1 MQMLDPSIAASR
13 MYSNSSRFI
22 EAYHAVL
29 QPLCREAGLPVMALD
44 ILLFIANNPDKST
57 ARDVCQF
64 RGMKP
69 GIVSFH
75 VDRLAAAGLLERRPV
90 PGDRRKTQLVCT
102 EAAADTIRRGREL
115 QKRFAAPL
123 SRRHRRQ
130 YRQHSQ
136 KRSITMIKLLKNL
149 KRREIIMAVI
159 CALLILGQI
168 YFDLTLPDYMTD
180 ITKLIN
186 SPDPQTSDILNIGLQ
201 MLGCALASA
210 LLAVIC
216 GYLAARVASG
226 FSYTVREKVFGHV
239 MDFSSEQL
247 SKFSVPSLITRT
259 TNDITQL
266 QMIVAMG
273 LQMMIK
279 SPVMAVWAVIKIL
292 GKSWELS
299 AVTAGFVVAIVA
311 LILVVMLSVLPRF
324 RLVQQLTD
332 KINRVARENLTG
344 INVVHAFNAEQY
356 QNDKFDAPSTEMMN
370 TQLKNQRLMA
380 VIQPAMSLCMNSLA
394 LVIYWLGAAL
404 INQIPLADTMSRLNM
419 FSEVVVFSTYATYVV
434 MSFMMMVM
442 IFMMLPSAQVSAE
455 RINEVL
461 DCDEGIAEGGVS
473 ESGETGTVEFRDVSF
488 RYPDSNEN
496 ELNHIS
502 FKLGRGKTLAII
514 GATGSGKST
523 LISLIPRFYDATEG
537 EVLVDGVNVRDYSF
551 DALYDRLGY
560 VTQKAEL
567 FSGSIRYNVLFGES
581 CGNGDAAQAIDIA
594 QAREFVD
601 KLPDGE
607 EHRIAQL
614 GRNVSGGQKQRLSIA
629 RALAREPEI
638 LIFDD
643 SFSALD
649 YKTDAALRAE
659 LNGKLSGTTKIIVA
673 QRIST
678 IRHADEI
685 IVLDRGEA
693 VGIGTHD
700 ELMHSCAVYQEI
712 ARSQLSAAE
721 LA

>member
-1 MQMLDPSIAASR
+1 
-13 MYSNSSRFI
+13 
-22 EAYHAVL
+22 
-29 QPLCREAGLPVMALD
+29 
-44 ILLFIANNPDKST
+44 
-57 ARDVCQF
+57 
-64 RGMKP
+64 
-69 GIVSFH
+69 
-75 VDRLAAAGLLERRPV
+75 
-90 PGDRRKTQLVCT
+90 
-102 EAAADTIRRGREL
+102 
-115 QKRFAAPL
+115 
-123 SRRHRRQ
+123 
-130 YRQHSQ
+130 
-136 KRSITMIKLLKNL
+136 MIKLLKNL

-186 SPDPQTSDILNIGLQ
+186 SPDPQTADIMSIGLK

-210 LLAVIC
+210 LLAVVC

-247 SKFSVPSLITRT
+247 SRFAVPSLITRT

-311 LILVVMLSVLPRF
+311 LILVVMTSVLPRF
-324 RLVQQLTD
+324 RLVQKLTD

-344 INVVHAFNAEQY
+344 INVVHAFNAERY
-356 QNDKFDAPSTEMMN
+356 QNDKFDEPSTKMME

-380 VIQPAMSLCMNSLA
+380 VIQPAMGLCMNAIA

-404 INQIPLADTMSRLNM
+404 INQIPLADTVSRLNM

-461 DCDEGIAEGGVS
+461 DCGEGIVEGGVS
-473 ESGETGTVEFRDVSF
+473 ESGEAGTVEFRDVSF

-502 FKLGRGKTLAII
+502 FRLDRGKTLAII

-560 VTQKAEL
+560 VTQKAVL
-567 FSGSIRYNVLFGES
+567 FSGSIRDNVLFGES
-581 CGNGDAAQAIDIA
+581 RGNGDAAQAIDIA

-629 RALAREPEI
+629 RALARKPEI

-700 ELMHSCAVYQEI
+700 ELMHSCTVYQEI

>member
-1 MQMLDPSIAASR
+1 
-13 MYSNSSRFI
+13 
-22 EAYHAVL
+22 
-29 QPLCREAGLPVMALD
+29 
-44 ILLFIANNPDKST
+44 
-57 ARDVCQF
+57 
-64 RGMKP
+64 
-69 GIVSFH
+69 
-75 VDRLAAAGLLERRPV
+75 
-90 PGDRRKTQLVCT
+90 
-102 EAAADTIRRGREL
+102 
-115 QKRFAAPL
+115 
-123 SRRHRRQ
+123 
-130 YRQHSQ
+130 
-136 KRSITMIKLLKNL
+136 MIKLLKNL

-186 SPDPQTSDILNIGLQ
+186 SPDPQTADIMSIGLK

-210 LLAVIC
+210 LLAVVC

-247 SKFSVPSLITRT
+247 SRFAVPSLITRT

-311 LILVVMLSVLPRF
+311 LILVVMTSVLPRF
-324 RLVQQLTD
+324 RLVQKLTD

-344 INVVHAFNAEQY
+344 INVVHAFNAERY
-356 QNDKFDAPSTEMMN
+356 QNDKFDEPSTKMME

-380 VIQPAMSLCMNSLA
+380 VIQPAMGLCMNALA

-404 INQIPLADTMSRLNM
+404 INQIPLADTVSRLNM

-461 DCDEGIAEGGVS
+461 DCGEGIVEGGVS
-473 ESGETGTVEFRDVSF
+473 ESGEAGTVEFRDVSF

-502 FKLGRGKTLAII
+502 FRLDRGKTLAII

-560 VTQKAEL
+560 VTQKAVL
-567 FSGSIRYNVLFGES
+567 FSGSIRDNVLFGES
-581 CGNGDAAQAIDIA
+581 RGNGDAAQAIDIA

-629 RALAREPEI
+629 RALARKPEI

-700 ELMHSCAVYQEI
+700 ELMHSCTVYQEI

>member
-1 MQMLDPSIAASR
+1 
-13 MYSNSSRFI
+13 
-22 EAYHAVL
+22 
-29 QPLCREAGLPVMALD
+29 
-44 ILLFIANNPDKST
+44 
-57 ARDVCQF
+57 
-64 RGMKP
+64 
-69 GIVSFH
+69 
-75 VDRLAAAGLLERRPV
+75 
-90 PGDRRKTQLVCT
+90 
-102 EAAADTIRRGREL
+102 
-115 QKRFAAPL
+115 
-123 SRRHRRQ
+123 
-130 YRQHSQ
+130 
-136 KRSITMIKLLKNL
+136 
-149 KRREIIMAVI
+149 
-159 CALLILGQI
+159 
-168 YFDLTLPDYMTD
+168 
-180 ITKLIN
+180 
-186 SPDPQTSDILNIGLQ
+186 
-201 MLGCALASA
+201 
-210 LLAVIC
+210 
-216 GYLAARVASG
+216 
-226 FSYTVREKVFGHV
+226 
-239 MDFSSEQL
+239 
-247 SKFSVPSLITRT
+247 
-259 TNDITQL
+259 
-266 QMIVAMG
+266 MIVAMG

-560 VTQKAEL
+560 VTQKAVL

-581 CGNGDAAQAIDIA
+581 RGNGDAAQAIDIA

>member
-1 MQMLDPSIAASR
+1 
-13 MYSNSSRFI
+13 
-22 EAYHAVL
+22 
-29 QPLCREAGLPVMALD
+29 
-44 ILLFIANNPDKST
+44 
-57 ARDVCQF
+57 
-64 RGMKP
+64 
-69 GIVSFH
+69 
-75 VDRLAAAGLLERRPV
+75 
-90 PGDRRKTQLVCT
+90 
-102 EAAADTIRRGREL
+102 
-115 QKRFAAPL
+115 
-123 SRRHRRQ
+123 
-130 YRQHSQ
+130 
-136 KRSITMIKLLKNL
+136 MIKLLKNM
-149 KRREIIMAVI
+149 KRREVIMAVI
-159 CALLILGQI
+159 CALFILGQI

-356 QNDKFDAPSTEMMN
+356 QNDKFDAPSTKMMN

-380 VIQPAMSLCMNSLA
+380 VIQPAMSLNFLA

-560 VTQKAEL
+560 VTQKAVL
-567 FSGSIRYNVLFGES
+567 FSGSIRDNVLFGES
-581 CGNGDAAQAIDIA
+581 RGNGDAAQAIDIA

-700 ELMHSCAVYQEI
+700 ELTHSCAVYQEI